1 MLIIAVRTIGGPA
14 YQETIEEM
22 DTELTKVIEDFSRAV
37 DVEALLLAKKNGRH
51 SLPRSGERSFSA
63 ISYRATVFA

>member
-14 YQETIEEM
+14 YQETIGEM
-22 DTELTKVIEDFSRAV
+22 DRELSKAIEDFSRAV
-37 DVEALLLAKKNGRH
+37 DVEALLLAKKNGKY
-51 SLPRSGERSFSA
+51 SSPQLNERSFSA